1 MVTFK
6 QLEALYWIAQLG
18 SFEAAATK
26 LNMSQSAISKRI
38 VELEET
44 FSVAM
49 FDRTRR
55 TARLTTK
62 GSLLLEHATDL
73 LYRRDHMLG
82 EVSDK
87 TILVGRYRIGVT
99 ELTAMTWLPSLVEA
113 VSEVYPRLQLEPVV
127 EVGAELF
134 RKFEQDHLDLVVVPD
149 IFSDARSITVALQ
162 TVGFAWMCSPRV
174 LDTERTWHLHELS
187 QQKLLAQGTSS
198 GTGLFYQKWFSDE
211 SVYFANTVTASNLL
225 AQVGLTMSG
234 LGISYLPKRCLQH
247 LLERG
252 DLSEIRCEPP
262 LPNINY
268 VALYRPGRWIGV
280 SQDIGVIAQKL
291 CDFSRLLIAG

>member
-6 QLEALYWIAQLG
+6 QLEALYWIDQLG

-73 LYRRDHMLG
+73 LYRRDQMLG

-87 TILVGRYRIGVT
+87 SALVGRYRIGVT

-134 RKFEQDHLDLVVVPD
+134 RKFEQDQLDLVVLPD
-149 IFSDARSITVALQ
+149 IFSDSRSVTVALQ
-162 TVGFAWMCSPRV
+162 TVRLVWMCSPRL
-174 LDTERTWHLHELS
+174 LDSERMWTLNDLS
-187 QQKLLAQGTSS
+187 EQKLLAQGTSS
-198 GTGLFYQKWFSDE
+198 GSGLFYERWFAHENINFSR
-211 SVYFANTVTASNLL
+211 TVTVSNLL

-234 LGISYLPKRCLQH
+234 LGISYLPKHCLQH

-252 DLSEIRCEPP
+252 DLCEIKCDPP
-262 LPNINY
+262 LPDIDY
-268 VALYRPGRWIGV
+268 VALYRPGRWVGV
-280 SQDIGVIAQKL
+280 SQDIGAMAQRL
-291 CDFSRLLIAG
+291 CDYSRLLIAG